1 MPPASPA
8 PRALRSAP
16 AHDDAS
22 FAGGPAPAPGPAA
35 HLPSARHRQATRL
48 CAATGVTLLQ
58 HGAESALVESLT
70 RRLGLALGVD
80 RVEVALMANAIT
92 VTTIVDGECITTV
105 RRNED
110 RGVNMHM
117 VMEVQRAALAVE
129 AGRMDADRYQRELEG
144 IAPFKYPR
152 WATVAAVGL
161 SCACFARL
169 AGADGTGCA
178 LAFAASA
185 PAMVT
190 RQVFARRH
198 FNPMIGFLAAGFVA
212 TSIAAQGF
220 IYRLGDTPRLAM
232 AASVLLLVPGFPLI
246 NGVSD
251 IVKGYA
257 NTGISRLVVALL
269 LSGMSCIGIMLGMLV
284 WGARGWLW

>member
-1 MPPASPA
+1 MTLNFPSTPRRVPAY
-8 PRALRSAP
+8 
-16 AHDDAS
+16 DDAS
-22 FAGGPAPAPGPAA
+22 FAGGPAPAPRPAA
-35 HLPSARHRQATRL
+35 HLSPGRQRQATRL
-48 CAATGVTLLQ
+48 CAVTGLMLLQ
-58 HGAESALVESLT
+58 HSAESALVESLT

-80 RVEVALMANAIT
+80 HVEVALMANAIT

-117 VMEVQRAALAVE
+117 VMQVQRAALAVE
-129 AGRMDADRYQRELEG
+129 AGRMDADQYQRALAG
-144 IAPFKYPR
+144 IVPLKYAR
-152 WATVAAVGL
+152 WATVAAIGL

-169 AGADGTGCA
+169 AGADWAGCG

-185 PAMVT
+185 LAMVT
-190 RQVFARRH
+190 RHVFAHYH

-212 TSIAAQGF
+212 TSITAQGF
-220 IYRLGDTPRLAM
+220 IYQLGNTPKLAM

-284 WGARGWLW
+284 WDARGWLS